1 MSTSSTRVL
10 IAGGSL
16 VGLSTALFLAHH
28 NVPCVMVERHP
39 ATSVHP
45 RAVGYYPRTAELLR
59 TVGVEEAAK
68 SAASGFEKHKTRAG
82 VVSLAGEVLFSK
94 EELQGGDDLADLTP
108 SRLLL
113 LPQDRL
119 EPLLRARAEKLGADL
134 RFGTELVSFTQDDD
148 GVSAVL
154 KGPNGDQ
161 STVRA
166 DYLVA
171 ADGPRS
177 TVREALGI
185 PRQGRGVL
193 SRHVSIA
200 FGADFAAVLGERRYS
215 VVHVKNDTVT
225 GILVHDDTLTE
236 GTLIVGYDP
245 DRGESLQD
253 FTDARCAE
261 LVRAAIGSDTVEVTV
276 RSRFPWD
283 MAELVAERFAEGR
296 VLLAGDAAHQIPPTG
311 GYGANTGIADAFN
324 LAWKLALVLEGTAG
338 AGLLNTYQEERRP
351 VGLYTAQQGSLQLA
365 VRSGTATE
373 EQRAATDDAMTV
385 TMGQAY
391 RSGAFVPETGAARL
405 PLTSDPRTLRGE
417 PGTRAP
423 YVVLQ
428 RDGAPLPTLDLFGT
442 GFVLMAGQDGGSWA
456 RAAEAAAAEV
466 GADLTF
472 HRIAAAVRDGGAL
485 ADPEGRWSAAYGV
498 PADGAVL
505 VRPDGIVAW
514 RCRGGVP
521 AGEQGAALIAALRRI
536 LAR

>member
-1 MSTSSTRVL
+1 VSTSSTRVL

-39 ATSVHP
+39 STSIHP

-94 EELQGGDDLADLTP
+94 EELAGGDDLADLTP
-108 SRLLL
+108 SKLLL

-154 KGPNGDQ
+154 KGPDGDQ

-200 FGADFAAVLGERRYS
+200 FGADFAPVLGERRYS

-245 DRGESLQD
+245 ERGESLDD

-324 LAWKLALVLEGTAG
+324 LAWKLALVLNGTAG
-338 AGLLNTYQEERRP
+338 AGLLDTYEQERRP
-351 VGLYTAQQGSLQLA
+351 VGLYTARQGSLQLA
-365 VRSGTATE
+365 LRSQTATAQE
-373 EQRAATDDAMTV
+373 RAATDDAMTV

-391 RSGAFVPETGAARL
+391 PAGAFVAEKEAGAL
-405 PLTSDPRTLRGE
+405 GLTSDPRTLSGR

-423 YVVLQ
+423 YVVLE
-428 RDGAPLPTLDLFGT
+428 RDGAPLATLDLFGT
-442 GFVLMAGQDGGSWA
+442 RFVLLAGEDGQSW
-456 RAAEAAAAEV
+456 AAAARTAAGQLGV
-466 GADLTF
+466 ALDV
-472 HRIAAAVRDGGAL
+472 HRITADGDQQL
-485 ADPEGRWSAAYGV
+485 SDPQGRWADAYGV
-498 PADGAVL
+498 PAGGAVL

-514 RCRGGVP
+514 RSGDALP
-521 AGEQGAALIAALRRI
+521 ADGQAAALTSALRRI

>member
-1 MSTSSTRVL
+1 MSNSGTRVL

-16 VGLSTALFLAHH
+16 VGLSTAVFLAHH
-28 NVPCVMVERHP
+28 NVPCTLVERHP
-39 ATSVHP
+39 GTSIHP

-68 SAASGFEKHKTRAG
+68 AAAAGFEQHKTRAG

-94 EELQGGDDLADLTP
+94 EELAGGDELTDLTP
-108 SRLLL
+108 AKLLL

-119 EPLLRARAEKLGADL
+119 EPILRARAEKLGADL
-134 RFGTELVSFTQDDD
+134 RFSTELVSFAQDANGVTAVVKDAD
-148 GVSAVL
+148 GTE
-154 KGPNGDQ
+154 
-161 STVRA
+161 STLQA

-177 TVREALGI
+177 AVRESLGI
-185 PRQGRGVL
+185 RREGRGVL

-200 FGADFAAVLGERRYS
+200 FGADFGAVLGDRRYS

-245 DRGESLQD
+245 EKGESLDD

-261 LVRAAIGSDTVEVTV
+261 LVSAAIGSDAVEVTI

-283 MAELVAERFAEGR
+283 MAELVSETFVQDR
-296 VLLAGDAAHQIPPTG
+296 VLIAGDAAHQIPPTG

-324 LAWKLALVLEGTAG
+324 LAWKLALVLAGTAG
-338 AGLLNTYQEERRP
+338 SALLDSYQEERGP
-351 VGLYTAQQGSLQLA
+351 VGTYTAQQGSLQLA
-365 VRSGTATE
+365 LRSGTATE

-391 RSGAFVPETGAARL
+391 RSGAFIPEAGAQRL

-423 YVVLQ
+423 HVVVE
-428 RDGAPLPTLDLFGT
+428 RDGTPVTTLDLFGS
-442 GFVLMAGQDGGSWA
+442 GFVLLAGADGGSWA
-456 RAAEAAAAEV
+456 AAAAAA
-466 GADLTF
+466 GSALGTDLAF
-472 HRIAAAVRDGGAL
+472 HRIAPTAERGAL
-485 ADPEGRWSAAYGV
+485 ADPDGRWADAYGV
-498 PADGAVL
+498 GPAGAVL

-514 RCRGGVP
+514 RVTGAVP
-521 AGEQGAALIAALRRI
+521 SGEQGAVLEAALRRI

>member
-16 VGLSTALFLAHH
+16 VGLSTAMFLARH
-28 NVPCVMVERHP
+28 NVPCVLVERHP
-39 ATSVHP
+39 GTSIHP

-59 TVGVEEAAK
+59 TAGVEEAAK
-68 SAASGFEKHKTRAG
+68 TAAAGFEKHRTRAG

-94 EELQGGDDLADLTP
+94 EELEGGDELLDLTP
-108 SRLLL
+108 AKLLL

-119 EPLLRARAEKLGADL
+119 EPLLRARAAELGADL

-148 GVSAVL
+148 GVTAVTRDSD
-154 KGPNGDQ
+154 GVE

-177 TVREALGI
+177 TVRETLGI
-185 PRQGRGVL
+185 RREGRGVL

-245 DRGESLQD
+245 DRGESLED

-283 MAELVAERFAEGR
+283 MAELVAERFVAGR

-311 GYGANTGIADAFN
+311 GYGANTGMADAFN
-324 LAWKLALVLEGTAG
+324 LAWKLALVLDGTAG
-338 AGLLNTYQEERRP
+338 AGLVDTYQQERHP
-351 VGLYTAQQGSLQLA
+351 VGLYTARQGSLQLA
-365 VRSGTATE
+365 LRSGTATE

-391 RSGAFVPETGAARL
+391 PAGAFVAEEDAGAL
-405 PLTSDPRTLRGE
+405 PLTSDPRTLSAQ

-423 YVVLQ
+423 YVVLE
-428 RDGAPLPTLDLFGT
+428 RDGAPLATLDLFGA
-442 GFVLMAGQDGGSWA
+442 GFVLLTGADGRSWTEAA
-456 RAAEAAAAEV
+456 RAARAELGV
-466 GADLTF
+466 ALDVHSVTADGS
-472 HRIAAAVRDGGAL
+472 DGL
-485 ADPEGRWSAAYGV
+485 ADPDGRWADAYGTS
-498 PADGAVL
+498 AGGAVL
-505 VRPDGIVAW
+505 VRPDGVVAW
-514 RCRGGVP
+514 RSRGAV
-521 AGEQGAALIAALRRI
+521 AADGQVSALTSALRRV